1 MKDELPE
8 HLRPVR
14 DALMQTAHGSE
25 PEDFPEASDEL
36 LDDLEEKLRGRIP
49 QRMAKPAVPWHQR
62 VLSFLA
68 TPAFGA
74 VAALVVILFFAV
86 PRFTG
91 SDRFRDPSEGS
102 GSAARIVLVGADQA
116 TSDALSGD
124 GLMDPSSVVRVDD
137 ASEAELVEPPKL
149 VIDFKAG
156 TLRQVRADGTV
167 VDSTLPEDSDLLPG
181 VIARSLRSLDAT
193 ESP

>member
-25 PEDFPEASDEL
+25 PEDFPEASEEL

-49 QRMAKPAVPWHQR
+49 QRAAKPAVPWYQQ
-62 VLSFLA
+62 VMSFLA

-74 VAALVVILFFAV
+74 VAALVVILFFAA
-86 PRFTG
+86 PLFTG
-91 SDRFRDPSEGS
+91 PDRFRDPGDGS
-102 GSAARIVLVGADQA
+102 GSTARIVLVGADQG
-116 TSDALSGD
+116 TFDSLSSD
-124 GLMDPSSVVRVDD
+124 GLIDPASVVRTEE
-137 ASEAELVEPPKL
+137 ASEAESVEPPKL
-149 VIDFKAG
+149 IVDFKAG

-167 VDSTLPEDSDLLPG
+167 VDSDLPEDPALLPG
-181 VIARSLRSLDAT
+181 AIAKSLRSLDTA